1 MPSVNLPWAP
11 RDEMRPKKGTTG
23 SVRRWLLP
31 ALLLAALLGAWQ
43 LAASTGFLADVL
55 GLESFLVPSPAEI
68 AESLWQS
75 RSLLAEN
82 AWVTLRE
89 ILLGLGCA
97 LVAGGGFG
105 VLMHLSGLARDAAYP
120 LVVASQTIPIVVISP
135 ILLVWLGFG
144 IGPKVVV
151 VALISFF
158 PLTVNV
164 LAGLGAAD
172 PDAIKLMRSLD
183 ASRGQVLRRV
193 EMPTAL
199 PSFFTGAKI
208 AVVLAPIGAVFGE
221 WVGASSGLGHLILTD
236 NAQLEVAREFAAVAV
251 LSAMALILIGLLT
264 LIERRVVTW
273 R

>member
-1 MPSVNLPWAP
+1 M
-11 RDEMRPKKGTTG
+11 
-23 SVRRWLLP
+23 RRWLLP
-31 ALLLAALLGAWQ
+31 ILLLAALIGAWQ

-55 GLESFLVPSPAEI
+55 GLDSFLVPSPAEVGE
-68 AESLWQS
+68 ALWNS

-89 ILLGLGCA
+89 ILFGLGCA
-97 LVAGGGFG
+97 FVVG
-105 VLMHLSGLARDAAYP
+105 VVFALLMHLSGVARDASYP
-120 LVVASQTIPIVVISP
+120 LVVASQTIPIVVIAP

-151 VALISFF
+151 VALICFF
-158 PLTVNV
+158 PITVNT
-164 LAGLGAAD
+164 LAGLGSAP
-172 PDAIKLMRSLD
+172 PDAIKLMRTLD
-183 ASRGQVLRRV
+183 ATRWQILRRV
-193 EMPTAL
+193 EAPTSL

-221 WVGASSGLGHLILTD
+221 WVGGSSGLGHLILTD

-251 LSAMALILIGLLT
+251 LSAMALALIGLVALA
-264 LIERRVVTW
+264 ERRVVTW